1 MRTQLL
7 LPASRAGSEMGIAS
21 FVNAKTAAKTLALEA
36 LQANVM
42 IADAKLNITY
52 MNPAVIELLK
62 EAEADLKKELPKFS
76 VAGLIGS
83 NIDVFHKNPA
93 HQRGMLAALKQ
104 RHSATITVGTRV
116 FDLLVTP
123 LKQGAKTVGFVV
135 EWADAKARIL
145 NLDYAAQ
152 IAAISRSQ
160 AIIEF
165 SMDGRVIG
173 ANENFLK
180 LMGYGLDEIVGQQ
193 HSIFVDAGYAASD
206 DYKAF
211 WAALRE
217 GRYQAAEFKRKTKSG
232 REVIISASYNPILDI
247 NGKVVKVVKFANDVT
262 ERVKTVSTLGDA
274 LKRLCSGDFAFQL
287 TEPFAP
293 EFEFLRHDLN
303 RSVSQL
309 CDTFQE
315 ISTSVEVISQGTREI
330 GQGVGDLSKRTE
342 SQAAALEETAAALE
356 EITANVTSSA
366 QRAQE
371 AREVAGSAKANAET
385 SGDVVSQAVDAMS
398 RIEDSS
404 SKISNIIG
412 VIDEIA
418 FQTNL
423 LALNA
428 GVEAARAGEAGRGFA
443 VVAQEV
449 RELAQRSAKAAKEI
463 KDLIQ
468 NSAAEVSSGVKLVS
482 DTGGALR
489 TISKLIVDINDHV
502 VAISTAAREQSTG
515 LSEVNGAVTG
525 LDQTTQQNAAM
536 VEESSA
542 AAATL
547 TSEATKLRG
556 MIGQFN
562 LGSQG
567 FARGGQR
574 HGMDRAA

>member
-1 MRTQLL
+1 MG
-7 LPASRAGSEMGIAS
+7 LPGFA
-21 FVNAKTAAKTLALEA
+21 NAKTVAKTLALDA

-42 IADAKLNITY
+42 VADANLNITY
-52 MNPAVIELLK
+52 MNPAVMELLK
-62 EAEADLKKELPKFS
+62 EAESDLKKELPKFS
-76 VAGLIGS
+76 VASLIGS
-83 NIDVFHKNPA
+83 NIDVFHKNPS
-93 HQRGMLAALKQ
+93 HQRNMLAALKN
-104 RHSATITVGTRV
+104 RHSATITVGNRV

-135 EWADAKARIL
+135 EWADAKARLL
-145 NLDYAAQ
+145 NVDYAAQ

-165 SMDGRVIG
+165 TVDGAIMG
-173 ANENFLK
+173 ANENFLN
-180 LMGYGLDEIVGQQ
+180 LMGYSLPELIGKN
-193 HSIFVDAGYAASD
+193 HSMFVERDYATSN

-211 WAALRE
+211 WQALRE
-217 GRYQAAEFKRKTKSG
+217 GRYQSSEFKRVTKTGK
-232 REVIISASYNPILDI
+232 EVIISASYNPILDI
-247 NGKVVKVVKFANDVT
+247 NGKVVKVVKFATDVT
-262 ERVKTVSTLGDA
+262 ARVRTVSSLGEA
-274 LKRLCSGDFAFQL
+274 LKRLCSGDFGFQL
-287 TEPFAP
+287 TEPFSA

-309 CDTFQE
+309 RDTFQE
-315 ISTSVEVISQGTREI
+315 ISTSVDLISQGTREI
-330 GQGVGDLSKRTE
+330 TQGVGDLSRRTE
-342 SQAAALEETAAALE
+342 SQAANLEETAAALE
-356 EITANVTSSA
+356 EITANVGSSA

-371 AREVAGSAKANAET
+371 ARTVAGSAKSSAEK
-385 SGDVVSQAVDAMS
+385 SGDVVAHAVDAMS

-468 NSAAEVSSGVKLVS
+468 NSATEVASGVKLVS
-482 DTGGALR
+482 DTGGALKS
-489 TISKLIVDINDHV
+489 ISQLIVEINDHV
-502 VAISTAAREQSTG
+502 VAISTAAREQSSG
-515 LSEVNGAVTG
+515 LVEVNSAVNG
-525 LDQTTQQNAAM
+525 MDQMTQQNAAM

-547 TSEATKLRG
+547 SNETQKLQG

-562 LGSQG
+562 LGNH
-567 FARGGQR
+567 GGSAMHRQA
-574 HGMDRAA
+574 RAA